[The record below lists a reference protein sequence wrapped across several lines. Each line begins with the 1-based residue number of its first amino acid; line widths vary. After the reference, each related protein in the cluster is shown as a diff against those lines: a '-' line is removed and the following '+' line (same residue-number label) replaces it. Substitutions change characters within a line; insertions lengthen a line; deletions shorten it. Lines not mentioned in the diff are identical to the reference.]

1 MLATEKKAAECAGED
16 NDIDSG
22 SAEAVPLHPKCSLDP
37 AVAISSQF
45 SALCDAVTTCRGSDA
60 KLLDGFEKFIMNILG
75 QPVSFVD
82 KVSSLSGTFDFL
94 TSSLDVELL
103 DFVLQEYPCERCSK
117 YLNTYKNNL
126 KKSKYSEHSLPKPV
140 EGMKCVAGVFREVA
154 NCSDP
159 LCEEI
164 VAKKSF
170 CSAFKINTGTIRL
183 LGCGELED
191 GIITLKWQIFP
202 HMVGVFQEELSDSSL
217 NLLAPLKLRSL
228 RVDNITL
235 YFYQVKDDGEPAVPP
250 SVSYLFLCMY
260 VHMSKSLIL

>member
-1 MLATEKKAAECAGED
+1 MLGDWVIEIKMAAECPVED
-16 NDIDSG
+16 NDVGSG
-22 SAEAVPLHPKCSLDP
+22 SAGAVPLHSKCSLDP

-45 SALCDAVTTCRGSDA
+45 SALCEAVTTCRGTDA
-60 KLLDGFEKFIMNILG
+60 KLQDGFDKFIMNILG
-75 QPVSFVD
+75 QPVSFID
-82 KVSSLSGTFDFL
+82 KVSSVNDAFEFL

-103 DFVLQEYPCERCSK
+103 DFVLQEFPCEICSK
-117 YLNTYKNNL
+117 YLNTYKKNL

-154 NCSDP
+154 NSSDP

-170 CSAFKINTGTIRL
+170 CSAFKINTGAIRL
-183 LGCGELED
+183 LGCDELED

-202 HMVGVFQEELSDSSL
+202 HVVGVFQEELNDSSL

-228 RVDNITL
+228 RVDNVTL

-260 VHMSKSLIL
+260 K